1 LERAPDGEWRHR
13 PGEPAAGFVDERRAR
28 EATELAIVAHER
40 DLALLNPESS
50 CVFEVAA
57 AAWRRHQEHVA
68 RVKPSTLADYDYLLT
83 PPDTPPR
90 KQGRRSSNGRVLREF
105 GGHALATIT
114 TDQIERWLERLD
126 DQGLSQRTVNKHRQL
141 VSSVLG
147 FAAIRPALYGIVENV
162 AAAVPVRR
170 VPDPSVLDFYEPGE
184 IQLLADAARMGAHR
198 SPRRPARS
206 FAERRARRAEDQR
219 DAALYT
225 LAAYAGLR
233 LGELRALRWGD
244 ISFAHAT
251 VTVSRSWSA
260 ETLSSPK
267 SRKPRT
273 VPLATQPATELQQ
286 LRRCSHHTER
296 DDLVFC
302 SRDGKP
308 LSPTGLRK
316 RFHRTRD
323 AAGLRPLRFH
333 DLRHAFG
340 SIAVREIDTATL
352 KDWMGHAKLATT
364 ERYLHTKP
372 RHGDAA
378 RLDHAFGTDARPRP

>member
-1 LERAPDGEWRHR
+1 MQA
-13 PGEPAAGFVDERRAR
+13 
-28 EATELAIVAHER
+28 AIVAHEQE
-40 DLALLNPESS
+40 LALLDAGSS

-57 AAWRRHQEHVA
+57 ADWRRHQEHVA
-68 RVKPSTLADYDYLLT
+68 DVKPSTLADYDYMLT
-83 PPDTPPR
+83 PPGTPPR
-90 KQGRRSSNGRVLREF
+90 KQGKRSSNGRVLREF
-105 GGHALATIT
+105 GGQALATIT

-126 DQGLSQRTVNKHRQL
+126 DQGLSQRTVNRHRQM

-147 FAAIRPALYGIVENV
+147 FATKRPDRYGVVENV

-170 VPDPSVLDFYEPGE
+170 EPDRPPLNFYEPGE
-184 IQLLADAARMGAHR
+184 IQLLADAARMGAHHA
-198 SPRRPARS
+198 PTRPARS
-206 FAERRARRAEDQR
+206 LAQRRARRAEDQR

-233 LGELRALRWGD
+233 LGELRAVRWGD

-273 VPLATQPATELQQ
+273 VPLATQPATELQL
-286 LRRCSHHTER
+286 LRRRSQHT
-296 DDLVFC
+296 DPGDYVFC
-302 SRDGKP
+302 RHDGNP
-308 LSPTGLRK
+308 LSPTGVRK
-316 RFHRTRD
+316 RFARTRD

-364 ERYLHTKP
+364 ERYLHAKP
-372 RHGDAA
+372 RHDDAA
-378 RLDHAFGTDARPRP
+378 RLDHAFGTDARPSP